1 MKEKGTKM
9 LKALLL
15 MLPLMLGTVGLSL
28 SGDSIINALFKSFT
42 MYGMEYGEN
51 PANWMVQLARWLAPI
66 ATAGGVISF
75 IKPLVNMIKARFAL
89 LFSNSVVIYGDE
101 AAADDMAASGRYRVL
116 KGENRLLPAKKYI
129 LLWDESTNIAFYRKY
144 QEILK
149 KREVY
154 FRCEALRSQ
163 DTADAHLHPICPEE
177 TGARLYW
184 KQADILRLFRERGN
198 TLSIVL
204 IGFGQL
210 GEQLLIW
217 GLQSNIFDPRQQITY
232 HIYSEAT
239 TFPALH
245 HELSRVGDRV
255 VFHDPDWSRDSDIL
269 QGADRIIVCRQDD
282 QLRTV
287 QELLLAL
294 PACRL
299 DILADDPQALKLM
312 EGQARMHLFCWKE
325 EALKPENIFDEIT
338 LHRAKTINLRYAHL
352 YGGIAETKENL
363 EKEWDKLDAFT
374 RYSNISAAD
383 YHGIRLKM
391 LSQRENDDP
400 RAPLAAETLELL
412 SELEHIRWCR
422 YHYLNNWRYGK
433 PENGKR
439 KDPVL
444 RIHQDLIP
452 YEQLLESEKEK
463 DRENIRVMMD
473 IS

>member
-1 MKEKGTKM
+1 MKRNGSKT
-9 LKALLL
+9 LKVLLL
-15 MLPLMLGTVGLSL
+15 MAPLILGTVGLYFSGESL
-28 SGDSIINALFKSFT
+28 LNALFHSIT
-42 MYGMEYGEN
+42 MYGMEYGED
-51 PANWMVQLARWLAPI
+51 PANWLVQLARWLAPV

-75 IKPLVNMIKARFAL
+75 ITPLVNMIKARFAL
-89 LFSNSVVIYGDE
+89 LFRNSVVVYGDE
-101 AAADDMAASGRYRVL
+101 EAADGMAASGRYRVL
-116 KGENRLLPAKKYI
+116 KGESRLLPAKKYI

-144 QEILK
+144 QEKLK

-184 KQADILRLFRERGN
+184 KQADILPLSRERGHK
-198 TLSIVL
+198 LSIVL

-210 GEQLLIW
+210 GEQLLSW
-217 GLQSNIFDPRQQITY
+217 GLQSNIFDPSQQISY
-232 HIYSEAT
+232 HIYGEAT

-245 HELSRVGDRV
+245 HELFRISDRV
-255 VFHDPDWSRDSDIL
+255 VFHDPDWSRDPDIL
-269 QGADRIIVCRQDD
+269 QGADRVIVCRQDN

-299 DILADDPQALKLM
+299 DILADDPQTLKLL

-325 EALKPENIFDEIT
+325 EALKPENIFDEMT
-338 LHRAKTINLRYAHL
+338 LLRAKAINLRYAHL
-352 YGGIAETKENL
+352 YGGVPETEKNRV
-363 EKEWDKLDAFT
+363 KEWEKLDAFT

-383 YHGIRLKM
+383 YHEIRLQM
-391 LSQRENDDP
+391 
-400 RAPLAAETLELL
+400 LAAWKNNEPHAALDPEKLELL

-422 YHYLNNWRYGK
+422 YHYLNNWRCGI
-433 PENGKR
+433 PENGKK
-439 KDPVL
+439 KDPL
-444 RIHQDLIP
+444 HRIHQDLIP
-452 YEQLLESEKEK
+452 YEQLSEAEKEK
-463 DRENIRVMMD
+463 DRENIRLMLE